1 MKENPSYSV
10 LRVYDGDQCS
20 SIQALPLPLS
30 SDDYGSV
37 KLFYDSYFLIETNT
51 HYKIMDEYDPRKLE
65 DEINGTTG
73 MTWNYVV
80 FLFLDFAKNDEILDF
95 F

>member
-1 MKENPSYSV
+1 
-10 LRVYDGDQCS
+10 
-20 SIQALPLPLS
+20 
-30 SDDYGSV
+30 
-37 KLFYDSYFLIETNT
+37 
-51 HYKIMDEYDPRKLE
+51 MDEYDPRKLE